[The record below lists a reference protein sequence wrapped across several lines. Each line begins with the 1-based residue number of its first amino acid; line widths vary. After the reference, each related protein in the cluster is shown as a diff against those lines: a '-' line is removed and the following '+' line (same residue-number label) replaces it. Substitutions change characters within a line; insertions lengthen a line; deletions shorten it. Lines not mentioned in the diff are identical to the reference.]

1 MVDYVLVNSSL
12 FDHFLK
18 FEVCEPNI
26 LSDHCA
32 VQFSLTTRVGLSS
45 MNITNTNSNSNVN
58 KSYKWNDEKADQYT
72 FHMYLNG
79 EKLDELN
86 LDLQNATSSEHVN
99 QNIKKFED
107 VMSNICD
114 PLFSKKAFFQEKQST
129 PYTSTKHTPWFDD
142 ECDVLRK
149 LFYDELS
156 KFRQDKTIE
165 NQSNLVRARANYKRL
180 IRQKRFNF
188 DKDKTS
194 KLLEL
199 KYKNAKEYWKLLKQA
214 ANLNNKNSISIDTF
228 SEYFKSIN
236 DPNDRFY
243 QADED
248 VLFFNERY
256 LKGEI
261 QIMFEELNVPIT
273 VEEIR
278 KCIKELKNGASAGPD
293 LILNEFL
300 KRGTNGLLQYLLN
313 LYNKLFEIGYFPE
326 NWSEGYIVPI
336 FKKGDKEEAS
346 NYRASHF

>member
-1 MVDYVLVNSSL
+1 MLNSSL

-32 VQFSLTTRVGLSS
+32 VQFSLTTRVDLSS
-45 MNITNTNSNSNVN
+45 MNTTNTNSNSNVN

-107 VMSNICD
+107 LMSNICD

-256 LKGEI
+256 LKGE
-261 QIMFEELNVPIT
+261 NTDYV
-273 VEEIR
+273 
-278 KCIKELKNGASAGPD
+278 
-293 LILNEFL
+293 
-300 KRGTNGLLQYLLN
+300 
-313 LYNKLFEIGYFPE
+313 
-326 NWSEGYIVPI
+326 
-336 FKKGDKEEAS
+336 
-346 NYRASHF
+346 